1 MWAIYELLYPANEKF
16 WVCHIGQEFN
26 TFCGGGGGG
35 EGFVGDLKLYLSEIN
50 GAIATTTRLEIQRE
64 CLTAFDVFSYSMQS
78 SSTSGMSLQCTL
90 KFNNYLHFEKKK
102 KNWDILFKK
111 HKRKIRTFNK
121 KN

>member
-1 MWAIYELLYPANEKF
+1 MNFYIPQMKNFELVTLGRNLILFVE
-16 WVCHIGQEFN
+16 EEE
-26 TFCGGGGGG
+26 GGRVSSAVLNSICQNN
-35 EGFVGDLKLYLSEIN
+35 FN

-78 SSTSGMSLQCTL
+78 SSTSVMSLQCTL

-102 KNWDILFKK
+102 KNCDIRFKK